1 MHLIIAPK
9 IEIFYFFL
17 THCTKL
23 TKNHENKFASSI
35 KKKFPTHIR
44 LFVLKQSIYSENTHI
59 YLF

>member
-35 KKKFPTHIR
+35 KMFFPNTYKT
-44 LFVLKQSIYSENTHI
+44 VCEQSIYRENTHI